1 MPVGDP
7 FISFKSLMNTTELL
21 KKVRRVEIKTRGLS
35 QRLFSGEYHSAFKG
49 RGMSFAEVRPYQF
62 GDDVRFID
70 WNVTARYQQPYVK
83 VFEEEREL
91 TVILMVDMS
100 RSDQFGTVKMTK
112 SELMAEI
119 CAVLSFSAIT
129 NNDKVGVIFFTD
141 RIEKFIRPK
150 KGRSHILRIIRELI
164 DFIPVGKG
172 TNVALALAFLTQAVK
187 KRCITFVLSDFQSR
201 PFESELRIAGR
212 KHDLIGIRIYDP
224 LETELPDIGLVQ
236 MEDAE
241 TGRTLWVD
249 TGSRQV
255 RNRYKAI
262 QIARQQYTQTV
273 FLRNS
278 ADLLNIRTD
287 QAYLKTLHQF
297 FKQREGRR

>member
-1 MPVGDP
+1 
-7 FISFKSLMNTTELL
+7 MNSAELL
-21 KKVRRVEIKTRGLS
+21 KKVRRVEIKTKGLS

-91 TVILMVDMS
+91 TVILLVDMS
-100 RSDQFGTVKMTK
+100 RSDQFGTVTMTK

-119 CAVLSFSAIT
+119 TAVLSFSAIT

-164 DFIPVGKG
+164 DFIPAGKG
-172 TNVALALAFLTQAVK
+172 TNVGLALSYLTQAVK
-187 KRCITFVLSDFQSR
+187 KRCIAFVLSDFMSR
-201 PFESELRIAGR
+201 PFESELKIAGR

-241 TGRTLWVD
+241 TGQRLWVD
-249 TGSRQV
+249 TGSKVV
-255 RNRYKAI
+255 RSRYKAM
-262 QIARQQYTQTV
+262 QIGRQQYVQSV
-273 FLRNS
+273 FLKNS

-287 QAYLKTLHQF
+287 QAYLKELHQF

>member
-1 MPVGDP
+1 
-7 FISFKSLMNTTELL
+7 MNTTELL

-83 VFEEEREL
+83 IFEEEREL
-91 TVILMVDMS
+91 TVILLVDMS
-100 RSDQFGTVKMTK
+100 RSDQLGTVKITK
-112 SELMAEI
+112 SELIAEI
-119 CAVLSFSAIT
+119 TAVLSFSAIT

-141 RIEKFIRPK
+141 KIEKFISPK
-150 KGRSHILRIIRELI
+150 KGKSHILRIIRELI
-164 DFIPVGKG
+164 DFIPAGKG
-172 TNVALALAFLTQAVK
+172 TDIGQALGFLTQAVK
-187 KRCITFVLSDFQSR
+187 KRCIAFVLSDFQAK
-201 PFESELRIAGR
+201 PFESELRIASR

-241 TGRTLWVD
+241 TGKRVWVD
-249 TGSRQV
+249 TGNKLIRSRY
-255 RNRYKAI
+255 RAI
-262 QIARQQYTQTV
+262 QIARQHYTQSV
-273 FLRNS
+273 FHKNS
-278 ADLLNIRTD
+278 ADLMHIRTD
-287 QAYLKTLHQF
+287 QAYLKVLHQF